1 MIGDIATILAGLL
14 VLAGSAFA
22 AVAALGLLRLPD
34 LYTRMHAAS
43 KAGSVGS
50 AMMLIALAFMS
61 SDLPEILRAI
71 AAVGF
76 FLLTAPIAAHLL
88 AKAAYSV
95 GYGLWPQSVLDEMP
109 EVEPRVNATATPP
122 RAAASDAS
130 TAGASS
136 APDGGAA

>member
-1 MIGDIATILAGLL
+1 MIGDVATIIASLL
-14 VLAGSAFA
+14 IIAGSAFA

-43 KAGSVGS
+43 KAGSVGA

-61 SDLPEILRAI
+61 TDLPEILRAI
-71 AAVGF
+71 AAVAF
-76 FLLTAPIAAHLL
+76 FLLTAPIGAHLL

-109 EVEPRVNATATPP
+109 KVDPDVNAAGTPP
-122 RAAASDAS
+122 LAAEAGERRDPPTGERA
-130 TAGASS
+130 
-136 APDGGAA
+136 